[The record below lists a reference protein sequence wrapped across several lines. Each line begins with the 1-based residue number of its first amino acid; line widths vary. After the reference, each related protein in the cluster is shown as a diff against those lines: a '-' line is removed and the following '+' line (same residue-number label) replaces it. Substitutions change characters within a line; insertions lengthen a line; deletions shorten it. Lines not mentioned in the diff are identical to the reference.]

1 MIISFL
7 FFSSCFISRYLHEF
21 DLRTAQLLPMVDLR
35 AVAEDK
41 EANPAAPS
49 FLATLMAKKNDNTDR
64 TSLRPGTGS
73 LTKYGNVE
81 LEDGTVGTVR
91 KSIPEP

>member
-49 FLATLMAKKNDNTDR
+49 FLATLMAKKNDSTDR
-64 TSLRPGTGS
+64 SSLRPGS
-73 LTKYGNVE
+73 ALTKYGNVE